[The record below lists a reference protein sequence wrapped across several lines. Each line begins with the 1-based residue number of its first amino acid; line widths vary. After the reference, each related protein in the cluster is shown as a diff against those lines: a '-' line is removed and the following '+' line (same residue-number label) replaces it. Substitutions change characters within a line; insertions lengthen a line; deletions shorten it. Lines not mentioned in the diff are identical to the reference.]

1 MENMENKV
9 VIFKVV
15 VGVDGSRRKTTV
27 DNFKDQAQAFLDAFK
42 TRKDDVRDAIALLAH
57 EYVLYKKN
65 RRADW
70 KPSFKALKE
79 AQKSVAE
86 MNRFLTT
93 DFRQFK
99 SVWKPY
105 QVDPT
110 YGIIYRAIEHYWPK
124 FYGTV
129 DVDGCLQYVTFYS
142 DELPKI
148 RYVERDED

>member
-1 MENMENKV
+1 MENEKV
-9 VIFKVV
+9 IIIKVI
-15 VGVDGSRRKTTV
+15 GVDGMERRTTS
-27 DNFKDQAQAFLDAFK
+27 DNFHDQAQAFLDAFK
-42 TRKDDVRDAIALLAH
+42 TRKDDVRDSIAALAH
-57 EYVLYKKN
+57 EYVLYKNN
-65 RRADW
+65 RRADH
-70 KPSFKALKE
+70 KPAFKALKE

-105 QVDPT
+105 QVDPA
-110 YGIIYRAIEHYWPK
+110 YGIIYRTIEHYWPK

-148 RYVERDED
+148 RYVERDGED

>member
-1 MENMENKV
+1 MENEKV
-9 VIFKVV
+9 IIIKVI
-15 VGVDGSRRKTTV
+15 GVDGMERRTTS
-27 DNFKDQAQAFLDAFK
+27 DNFHDQAQAFLDAFK
-42 TRKDDVRDAIALLAH
+42 TRKDDVRDSIAALAH
-57 EYVLYKKN
+57 EYVLYKNN
-65 RRADW
+65 RRADH
-70 KPSFKALKE
+70 KPAFKALKE

-99 SVWKPY
+99 TVWKPY
-105 QVDPT
+105 QVDPV
-110 YGIIYRAIEHYWPK
+110 YGLIHRAIEHYWPK